1 MSVLLE
7 FITCLKAKGAKTKVI
22 ESNIMQYYKVFHIVL
37 LSVLL
42 IDFNLNRLFA
52 DKHQAKRPNIFFAI
66 ADDWGWPHS
75 SSYGDAVVQT
85 LAFDSIA
92 ANGVLFTNAYIS
104 SPSCTPSRN
113 AILTGQHFWR
123 LKSGGNLWSL
133 YPEGFPTFVE
143 TLKEAGYFVGS
154 YRKAFGPGEDGDR
167 EVDGKKFSSL
177 NQFLKERPDDQP
189 FCFWF
194 GASDPHRTYI
204 WESGVRS
211 GMKLEDVEVPPFY
224 PDSEIIRKDILDYYW
239 EVQRFDRQV
248 GEALAIIEE
257 KGELD
262 NTIVVMTGDHGF
274 PFPRGKSNLYDYGA
288 RVPLAIKWHKA
299 VPRNR
304 VVTDFV
310 STTDLAPTFLEAAG
324 VDILPGTTGRSLLPI
339 LKSDAEGRVSSDRE
353 YVLTGKERHT
363 LAQFD
368 HPGGTPMRAIRT
380 DNFLYI
386 HNFKPDR
393 WPAGHPDGSY
403 HGKIYMDI
411 DDSPTKSYIIDHKN
425 HPDMEIY
432 WLLSCG
438 KRPAD
443 ELYDL
448 RLDPH
453 QLYNVA
459 DRTEYADTMKRLKE
473 QLFADLKKYEDPRII
488 GGADAFDNYKY
499 TGYLLR
505 QP

>member
-1 MSVLLE
+1 
-7 FITCLKAKGAKTKVI
+7 LKAKGAKTKVI

-52 DKHQAKRPNIFFAI
+52 DKHQAKRPNIFFAL

>member
-1 MSVLLE
+1 MCGSTTATLH
-7 FITCLKAKGAKTKVI
+7 G
-22 ESNIMQYYKVFHIVL
+22 S
-37 LSVLL
+37 
-42 IDFNLNRLFA
+42 D
-52 DKHQAKRPNIFFAI
+52 RPNIFFAI

-75 SSYGDAVVQT
+75 GSYGDAVVQT
-85 LAFDSIA
+85 PTFDGIA

-123 LKSGGNLWSL
+123 LKSGGNLWSI
-133 YPEGFPTFVE
+133 YPDGFPSYVE
-143 TLKEAGYFVGS
+143 ALKDAGYFVGS
-154 YRKAFGPGEDGDR
+154 YRKAFGPGDQGGR
-167 EVDGKKFSSL
+167 KVAGKKFSSL
-177 NQFLKERPDDQP
+177 KEFLDRRPDDQP

-211 GMKLEDVEVPPFY
+211 GMKVEDVEVPPFY

-248 GEALAIIEE
+248 GEALALLEE
-257 KGELD
+257 KGEID

-274 PFPRGKSNLYDYGA
+274 PFPRGKANLYDYGA

-299 VPRNR
+299 VPKDR

-310 STTDLAPTFLEAAG
+310 STTDLAPTFLEAVG
-324 VDILPGTTGRSLLPI
+324 VDMLPGTTGRSLLPI
-339 LKSDAEGRVSSDRE
+339 LKSEAEGRVSLDRE

-363 LAQFD
+363 LAQLD

-380 DNFLYI
+380 DDFLYI

-411 DDSPTKSYIIDHKN
+411 DASPTKDYIVAHKDD
-425 HPDMEIY
+425 PDMEIY
-432 WLLSCG
+432 WQLSCG

-448 RLDPH
+448 RLDPD
-453 QLYNVA
+453 QLHNVA
-459 DRTEYADTMKRLKE
+459 DRAEYADTLKRLKKK
-473 QLFADLKKYEDPRII
+473 LFSELERYEDPRLV
-488 GGADAFDNYKY
+488 GGADAFDSYKY
-499 TGYLLR
+499 TGRLVR

>member
-1 MSVLLE
+1 
-7 FITCLKAKGAKTKVI
+7 
-22 ESNIMQYYKVFHIVL
+22 MQYYKVFHIVL

-473 QLFADLKKYEDPRII
+473 KLFADLKKYEDPRII

>member
-1 MSVLLE
+1 MKRYRIFS
-7 FITCLKAKGAKTKVI
+7 
-22 ESNIMQYYKVFHIVL
+22 IVL
-37 LSVLL
+37 ALTMCGSITPALHGS
-42 IDFNLNRLFA
+42 D
-52 DKHQAKRPNIFFAI
+52 RPNIFFAI

-75 SSYGDAVVQT
+75 GSYGDAVVQT
-85 LAFDSIA
+85 PTFDGVA

-123 LKSGGNLWSL
+123 LKSGGNLWSI
-133 YPEGFPTFVE
+133 YPDGFPTYVE
-143 TLKEAGYFVGS
+143 ALKDAGYFVGS
-154 YRKAFGPGEDGDR
+154 YRKAYGPGVDGGR
-167 EVDGKKFSSL
+167 ELAGKKFS
-177 NQFLKERPDDQP
+177 NLKEFFDRRPDDQP

-211 GMKLEDVEVPPFY
+211 GMKVEDVEVPPFY

-248 GEALAIIEE
+248 GEALALLEE
-257 KGELD
+257 KGEID

-274 PFPRGKSNLYDYGA
+274 PFPRGKANLYDYGT

-299 VPRNR
+299 VPKDR

-310 STTDLAPTFLEAAG
+310 STTDLAPTFLEATG

-339 LKSDAEGRVSSDRE
+339 LKSEAEGRVSLDRG

-363 LAQFD
+363 LAQLD

-380 DNFLYI
+380 DDFLYI

-411 DDSPTKSYIIDHKN
+411 DASPTKDYIVTHKDD
-425 HPDMEIY
+425 PDMEIY
-432 WLLSCG
+432 WQLSCG

-448 RLDPH
+448 RLDPD
-453 QLYNVA
+453 QLHNVA
-459 DRTEYADTMKRLKE
+459 DRDEYADTLKRLKKK
-473 QLFADLKKYEDPRII
+473 LFSELERFEDPRLV
-488 GGADAFDNYKY
+488 GGADAFDSYKY
-499 TGYLLR
+499 TGRLVR

>member
-1 MSVLLE
+1 MNRRFFSSLFL
-7 FITCLKAKGAKTKVI
+7 
-22 ESNIMQYYKVFHIVL
+22 IVL
-37 LSVLL
+37 VASSCLQ
-42 IDFNLNRLFA
+42 A
-52 DKHQAKRPNIFFAI
+52 DHHISERPNIFFAI

-75 SSYGDAVVQT
+75 SSYGDAVVKT
-85 LAFDSIA
+85 PTFDSIA
-92 ANGVLFTNAYIS
+92 ANGALFSNAYIS

-113 AILTGQHFWR
+113 AILTGQHFFR
-123 LKSGGNLWSL
+123 LKSGGNLWSV
-133 YPEGFPTFVE
+133 YPEGFPTYVQA
-143 TLKEAGYFVGS
+143 LKAAGYFVGS
-154 YRKAFGPGEDGDR
+154 YRKAFGPGDDGGR
-167 EVDGKKFSSL
+167 EVAGKKFSSL
-177 NQFLKERPDDQP
+177 NEFLEQRPDDQP

-204 WESGVRS
+204 WESGARS
-211 GMKLEDVEVPPFY
+211 GMKVEDVEVPAFY

-248 GEALAIIEE
+248 GEAIAMLEE
-257 KGELD
+257 KGEID

-299 VPRNR
+299 IPKDR
-304 VVTDFV
+304 VITDFV

-324 VDILPGTTGRSLLPI
+324 VDIPPGTTGRSLLPI
-339 LKSDAEGRVSSDRE
+339 LKSNAQGRVSSDRE
-353 YVLTGKERHT
+353 FVLTGKERHT
-363 LAQFD
+363 LAQLD

-403 HGKIYMDI
+403 HGKIYMDV
-411 DDSPTKSYIIDHKN
+411 DASPTKDVLIEGKDD
-425 HPDMEIY
+425 PDMGIY
-432 WLLSCG
+432 WQLSFG

-448 RLDPH
+448 RLDPV
-453 QLYNVA
+453 QLHNVA
-459 DRTEYADTMKRLKE
+459 DRTEYVDTLERLKE
-473 QLFADLKKYEDPRII
+473 KLFSELERYEDPRII
-488 GGADAFDNYKY
+488 GGADAFDSYKY
-499 TGYLLR
+499 TGRLVR

>member
-1 MSVLLE
+1 
-7 FITCLKAKGAKTKVI
+7 
-22 ESNIMQYYKVFHIVL
+22 MQYYKVFHIVL

-52 DKHQAKRPNIFFAI
+52 DKHQAKRPNIFFAL

>member
-1 MSVLLE
+1 
-7 FITCLKAKGAKTKVI
+7 
-22 ESNIMQYYKVFHIVL
+22 MQYYKVFHIVL